1 VSSPCMA
8 DKFLYINK
16 PRPCVAGIAA
26 ALLMV
31 GLVNSPRAQA
41 QSAQTTAA
49 PPPSFEVASIKSHA
63 PGDNMSRLGGPDV
76 SRFSAINVS
85 VKSLIEFAYHVED
98 FQVSGGTGWIAY
110 DKFDVDAKV
119 EDSLAEQIQ
128 KLPAAQ
134 QSDQLKLMV
143 QSLLVDR
150 FKLSVTHVTKELPVF
165 ALVVAKG
172 GPKLTEAAP
181 PNAQNSYNP
190 GNPPPDAD
198 APARICG
205 RAN

>member
-1 VSSPCMA
+1 MLRHFSFERIFAKKVLLAATGVAVVSGATVFS
-8 DKFLYINK
+8 FINV
-16 PRPCVAGIAA
+16 PDSIARP
-26 ALLMV
+26 
-31 GLVNSPRAQA
+31 
-41 QSAQTTAA
+41 AQTSTA
-49 PPPSFEVASIKSHA
+49 PLPSFEVASIKSHA

-143 QSLLVDR
+143 QSLPSIASNLVSLIR
-150 FKLSVTHVTKELPVF
+150 
-165 ALVVAKG
+165 
-172 GPKLTEAAP
+172 
-181 PNAQNSYNP
+181 
-190 GNPPPDAD
+190 
-198 APARICG
+198 
-205 RAN
+205 